1 MNNYATDVKPKKA
14 IIYLRVSTEEQV
26 DNFSLGTQEELCR
39 KEALRRGYEIIEV
52 FKEEGR
58 SAKNIMGRPV
68 LIQMLEYCRRNK
80 KNFSAV
86 FVYRLDRISRQTAD
100 YLAIRKKLAECEITL
115 LSATEPTGNSPTEKL
130 IETMLAGFAQLDN
143 DVRSERTRN
152 GMRARFLAG
161 LHTGVVPIGYI
172 NENGY
177 VTKDPQTFDKV
188 QKAWELI
195 ATGSKS
201 LAEVAKIMNNWGLR
215 QTLKGK
221 EYPLRRQ
228 TAQRIF
234 RNKFY
239 MGVLTSKRYPDEVRG
254 QQPPMVTQQQFYR
267 VQAIL
272 DGRNTNIA
280 TPLAKKNKD
289 NTEFPLRRVMHCG
302 KCGIVFT
309 GAWTKGR
316 NCRYKYYFCR
326 DRCGASSVPAEEVH
340 KKLIELLEL
349 VTPTEECLKLFIALL
364 RRTYIKRLSQLQNKK
379 DEADAELTKLYA
391 LRQALIE
398 KNLNGIYSDE
408 IFREQNKLLEEKITA
423 LQVAKSDVLLKKYN
437 LEDIIAF
444 VKEYFENLGNT
455 YTNSNLTLKKILL
468 GSIFASKL
476 QWSYPGISNHQ
487 ISPLYQYIRQ
497 FDTQG
502 VPFGDPSGNRT
513 RDFRDESP
521 TS

>member
-1 MNNYATDVKPKKA
+1 MNTYTDDAKPKKA

-39 KEALRRGYEIIEV
+39 KEALRRGFEIIEV

-58 SAKNIMGRPV
+58 SAKTILGRPV
-68 LIQMLEYCRRNK
+68 LIKLLEYSRKNK
-80 KNFSAV
+80 QSFSAV

-100 YLAIRKKLAECEITL
+100 YLAIRKKLAECEISL

-143 DVRSERTRN
+143 DVRSERTKN
-152 GMRARFLAG
+152 GMRARFLSG
-161 LHTGVVPIGYI
+161 LHTGVVPLGYI

-177 VTKDPQTFDKV
+177 VTKDPQTFDNM
-188 QKAWELI
+188 QKAWELM
-195 ATGSKS
+195 ATGNKT
-201 LAEVAKIMNNWGLR
+201 LAEMARIMNQWGLR
-215 QTLKGK
+215 HTLKGK
-221 EYPLRRQ
+221 EYSLRRQ
-228 TAQRIF
+228 TLQRFF

-239 MGVLTSKRYPDEVRG
+239 LGILTSTKYSEEVRG
-254 QQPPMVTQQQFYR
+254 QHPPMVTEQQFYR

-280 TPLAKKNKD
+280 TPLAKKNKE
-289 NTEFPLRRVMHCG
+289 NTDFPLRRVMNCG
-302 KCGIVFT
+302 KCGTVFT

-316 NCRYKYYFCR
+316 NNRYAYYFCR
-326 DRCGASSVPAEEVH
+326 DRCGAKSVAVEDVH
-340 KKLIELLEL
+340 KKLIKLLEE
-349 VTPTEECLKLFIALL
+349 VTPTDECLKLFIALL
-364 RRTYIKRLSQLQNKK
+364 RRTYIKRLSIIQKKK

-408 IFREQNKLLEEKITA
+408 IFREQNKLLEEKITI

-444 VKEYFENLGNT
+444 IKEYFENLGTT
-455 YTNSNLTLKKILL
+455 YINSNLTLQKILL
-468 GSIFASKL
+468 GSIFTSKL
-476 QWSYPGISNHQ
+476 HWSYPGISNHE

-497 FDTQG
+497 FDTEG
-502 VPFGDPSGNRT
+502 VPFGDPNRIRT
-513 RDFRDESP
+513 DDFQDENL